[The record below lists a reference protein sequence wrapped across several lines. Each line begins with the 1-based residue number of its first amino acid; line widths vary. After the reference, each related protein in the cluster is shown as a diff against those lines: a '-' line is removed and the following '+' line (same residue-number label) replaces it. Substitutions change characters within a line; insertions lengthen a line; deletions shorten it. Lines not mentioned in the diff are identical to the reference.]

1 MKEFKSFIKYRK
13 IELIISA
20 IYVGIGTLAVCSIYP
35 KDLFYG
41 DWSLFVLIW
50 TMPVIIFS
58 LVYRYAEA
66 DNLIPVFIIQLIMF
80 VFTFLS
86 LCLVSFLFKSIFKSI
101 IK

>member
-66 DNLIPVFIIQLIMF
+66 DNLIPVFIIQLIIF

-86 LCLVSFLFKSIFKSI
+86 FSF
-101 IK
+101 